1 MQGKR
6 VFSRVRP
13 KCGTDAAFGVVKP
26 FRRRYHCQH
35 EYGTWTIVKTFDAK
49 KMAAILRVLRAVGQP
64 LGGVRVAR
72 ELQALGLD
80 LKPRTLRLYLEYLE
94 KQQLVHS
101 VGQRGRQITP
111 RGIAELKK
119 TSVVDR
125 IGFAAAKVDALAYQT
140 TFRMTSCSG
149 RIVVNA
155 SIIDE
160 VHVPSALRE
169 MAEVFRANLGMGRH
183 VRLVR
188 AGESIGDMHVPETKV
203 VIATVCSVTLNGIL
217 LAAGIPV
224 VSRFG
229 GVLELQNGR
238 PVCFTDVIH
247 YDGTSLDPLEVFI
260 KGGLTNVR
268 EAARTGN
275 GRIGASFREI
285 PSAAVPEVEK
295 IVRKL
300 DRIGLNGILLVGRK
314 NQPLLDFP
322 VQEGRT
328 GMVVTGGLNAI
339 AAVEEAGIPA
349 TNLPMHGFM
358 EFDQLTPYESLV
370 PSETDRHI
378 PTSGG

>member
-1 MQGKR
+1 M
-6 VFSRVRP
+6 P
-13 KCGTDAAFGVVKP
+13 L
-26 FRRRYHCQH
+26 
-35 EYGTWTIVKTFDAK
+35 KTFDAK
-49 KMAAILRVLRAVGQP
+49 TTAAILRVLRAVGQP

-72 ELQALGLD
+72 ELQALGID
-80 LKPRTLRLYLEYLE
+80 LKPRTLRLYLEHLE
-94 KQQLVHS
+94 RLQLVQS

-125 IGFAAAKVDALAYQT
+125 IGFTAAKVDALAYQT
-140 TFRMTSCSG
+140 TFRITSCSG
-149 RIVVNA
+149 RIVINA
-155 SIIDE
+155 SILDRE
-160 VHVPSALRE
+160 NVPVALQE
-169 MAEVFRANLGMGRH
+169 MASVFRADLGMGRH
-183 VRLVR
+183 LKLVP
-188 AGESIGDMHVPETKV
+188 AGEYIGDMEVPAGKA

-238 PVCFTDVIH
+238 PVCFTDVIY

-260 KGGLTNVR
+260 KGRLTSVR
-268 EAARTGN
+268 EAARTGT

-295 IVRKL
+295 IARKL
-300 DRIGLNGILLVGRK
+300 DRIGLNGILLLGRK

-328 GMVVTGGLNAI
+328 GMIVTGGLNAM

-358 EFDQLTPYESLV
+358 DFDQLAPLESLMAAV
-370 PSETDRHI
+370 CAS
-378 PTSGG
+378 